1 MEIVRLVE
9 EKVLSVTAKVLEV
22 LEGEVSY
29 QDFEMTLKKELDGL
43 GCEVLKLVLEEL
55 DREIKTDKARKK
67 EWAVVRKDEK
77 DLLTPF
83 GKVNYERTYYRHKE
97 SNEYSYLVDQKAGFK
112 PRSRISENVKAE
124 LVDASAIM
132 SYENA
137 TVELSRYNQ
146 ELKMSKQTVGNC
158 IKAFEA
164 KGDPVPEEKKKVK
177 VLYIEADEDHI
188 KVRGRKRK
196 TMAKLVYIHE
206 GATGEKR
213 KRLINTRHFTTV
225 NRKPDELWYEIAE
238 YIDQYYDIDSI
249 EQIFLSADGA
259 SWIKVGLDYIYD
271 ATFILDKFHLNKSI
285 KAATAHAK
293 ELKKQVYRGIYS
305 LDQDKVL
312 SNLRKAHQQAE
323 GEARQK
329 RIIDAAVYIRNNWDG
344 IEAQV
349 KHPEVGC
356 SAEGHVSH
364 VLSAR
369 MSSRPMAWSSAGAE
383 RMTQMRAVRAN
394 GESVKEHYLAQQEE
408 APVIVELKQT
418 VKEELKRL
426 QNKKPIGKEDVY
438 NIPLL
443 NGPDNLTRKA
453 LRGLS
458 NCLAV

>member
-1 MEIVRLVE
+1 MEIFRLVE

-29 QDFEMTLKKELDGL
+29 RDFEMTLKKELDGL
-43 GCEVLKLVLEEL
+43 GCEVLKAVLEEL

-67 EWAVVRKDEK
+67 EWSVVRKDDK

-97 SNEYSYLVDQKAGFK
+97 SNEYTYLVDQKAGFK

-124 LVDASAIM
+124 LIDASAIM

-164 KGDPVPEEKKKVK
+164 KEDPVPEEKKKVK

-206 GATGEKR
+206 GAIGEKR
-213 KRLINTRHFTTV
+213 KKLINTRYFTTV

-238 YIDQYYDIDSI
+238 YIDQHYDIDSI
-249 EQIFLSADGA
+249 DQIFLSADGA

-305 LDQDKVL
+305 LDQEKVL

-323 GEARQK
+323 GAARQK
-329 RIIDAAVYIRNNWDG
+329 RIIDAAVYIRNNWGG

-383 RMTQMRAVRAN
+383 SMTLIRAVRAN
-394 GESVKEHYLAQQEE
+394 GESVKEHYLARQEE
-408 APVIVELKQT
+408 APVIVELKHA
-418 VKEELKRL
+418 VKKELKRL
-426 QNKKPIGKEDVY
+426 QNKKSIGKEDVG

-443 NGPDNLTRKA
+443 NGPDNLTRTA